1 MQNNKLPEDLQQRR
15 DEYREFIR
23 HPRAPMGPITVDRA
37 PSGIVQFFCND
48 AIGRLCMFDVQ
59 TNEWVMFHDAP
70 QSSTWEFLPVLPL
83 SDFFDGS
90 EYEPRS
96 CRDALGRRCEW
107 NRGLQHWE
115 LVL

>member
-1 MQNNKLPEDLQQRR
+1 
-15 DEYREFIR
+15 
-23 HPRAPMGPITVDRA
+23 
-37 PSGIVQFFCND
+37 
-48 AIGRLCMFDVQ
+48 
-59 TNEWVMFHDAP
+59 VMFHDAP